1 MHGGHPHS
9 LDPRQ
14 ARRVETQ
21 RVTLIGAVINLLL
34 ALGKIVGGLVAQS
47 QALIADGIHSLS
59 DLVSDGLIWWAA
71 HHAAQ
76 EPDAEHPYGHGRFET
91 AATLGLGALLV
102 LVAGGIVLDAAERMF
117 ETERLW
123 QPQVAALYIAAI
135 SVLSKEALYWYT
147 VIVAR
152 RIKSEMLKANAWH
165 HRSDAVSSVVVV
177 VGVGG
182 TLLGYYWLDAL
193 AAVVVGL
200 MVAKVGWD
208 LGWGAMQELV
218 DSALEEDK
226 VEEIRDI
233 IKDVDGVR
241 SVHMLRTRRQGH
253 EALADVHVQVE
264 PWLSVSEGHMI
275 SMAVEQRIK
284 ADVDEITDVTV
295 HIDPEDDEE
304 APPCAGLPLRD
315 EALGQ
320 LRSIW
325 ADLDCADRIQRI
337 MLHYLSGRIDVE
349 VYFPLDCA
357 TDADSVSILQ
367 RDLQERLRSRPNFGR
382 VRLFFSQAPI

>member
-1 MHGGHPHS
+1 MNGAAHQHGKDS
-9 LDPRQ
+9 RK

-21 RVTLIGAVINLLL
+21 RVTLVGAIVNLML
-34 ALGKIVGGLVAQS
+34 AASKIAGGIVAQS
-47 QALIADGIHSLS
+47 QSLLADGIHSLS
-59 DLVSDGLIWWAA
+59 DLASDALIWWAA

-102 LVAGGIVLDAAERMF
+102 LVAGGIVLDAVERLF

-123 QPQVAALYIAAI
+123 QPGTLALYVAAASILAN
-135 SVLSKEALYWYT
+135 EALYWYT
-147 VIVAR
+147 IIVAR
-152 RIKSEMLKANAWH
+152 RIRSDMLKANAWH
-165 HRSDAVSSVVVV
+165 HRSDAVSSVVVL

-182 TLLGYYWLDAL
+182 TMLGHYWLDAL

-200 MVAKVGWD
+200 MVAKIGWD

-218 DSALEEDK
+218 DSALEEET
-226 VEEIRDI
+226 VEEIREI
-233 IKDVDGVR
+233 INHVNGVR

-284 ADVDEITDVTV
+284 NGIDEITDVTV
-295 HIDPEDDEE
+295 HIDPEDDEA
-304 APPCAGLPLRD
+304 APPCDGLPLRD
-315 EALGQ
+315 EALRE
-320 LRSIW
+320 LRAAWSG
-325 ADLDCADRIQRI
+325 LECADRSER
-337 MLHYLSGRIDVE
+337 MLLHYLSGRIDIDLF
-349 VYFPLDCA
+349 FPLDCYR
-357 TDADSVSILQ
+357 DAANLAEWKNELGQ
-367 RDLQERLRSRPNFGR
+367 RLRDRPYYGQIRVYFG
-382 VRLFFSQAPI
+382 